1 MQPPISFPQWL
12 ADNAAALKPPVN
24 NKQVWKNTDD
34 FIVTV
39 VGAPNQRTDFHDD
52 PFEEYFWQ
60 FRGNAHL
67 LIWDR
72 GKFDRVVLK
81 EGDTFLLPRH
91 VRHSPQRPE
100 PGSLCLVVEL
110 NRPKGQLDGFEF
122 YCAKCAN
129 RIWRIEVQ
137 LADIVTD
144 LPVAYEKFYTTPE
157 AERRCPACGTV
168 HPGRDYAAWHA
179 MRAKS

>member
-1 MQPPISFPQWL
+1 MQPPINFPSWL

-24 NKQVWKNTDD
+24 NRQLWRNTDD

-39 VGAPNQRTDFHDD
+39 VGGPNQRTDFHDD

-67 LIWDR
+67 LLCDR
-72 GKFDRVVLK
+72 GKFDRVDLK

-110 NRPKGQLDGFEF
+110 QRPAGTLDGFEF
-122 YCAKCAN
+122 YCANCAN
-129 RIWRIEVQ
+129 RIWRLELQ
-137 LADIVTD
+137 LADIVAD
-144 LPVAYEKFYTTPE
+144 LPVAYEKFYG
-157 AERRCPACGTV
+157 ADQAARRCAACGTV
-168 HPGRDYAAWHA
+168 HPGRDYRAWHA
-179 MRAKS
+179 MRARA